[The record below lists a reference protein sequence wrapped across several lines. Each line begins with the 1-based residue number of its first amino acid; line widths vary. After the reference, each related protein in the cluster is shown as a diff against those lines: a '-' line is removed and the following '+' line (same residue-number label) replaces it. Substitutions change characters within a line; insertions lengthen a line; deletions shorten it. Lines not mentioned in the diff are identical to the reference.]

1 MPKQL
6 LTIQKKPRE
15 WMITWSENKLR
26 WVLLYYLV
34 GLIVSFMLTFFEE
47 IYFPQDL
54 RYLHKSIFV
63 TVIIPFATVLV
74 SILGATRSRSS
85 QPEAP

>member
-1 MPKQL
+1 MATQF

-34 GLIVSFMLTFFEE
+34 GLIVSVLTTFLEE
-47 IYFPQDL
+47 LYFPLDL
-54 RYLHKSIFV
+54 RYLHKGLFV
-63 TVIIPFATVLV
+63 TVIGPSAVVLV
-74 SILGATRSRSS
+74 SILGATLRKSS
-85 QPEAP
+85 QGEAP